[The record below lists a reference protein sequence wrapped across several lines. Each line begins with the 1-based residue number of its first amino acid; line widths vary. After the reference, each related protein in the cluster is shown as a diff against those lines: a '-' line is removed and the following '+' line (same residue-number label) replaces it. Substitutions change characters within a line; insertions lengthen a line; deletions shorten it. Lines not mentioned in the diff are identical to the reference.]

1 MIGVFSYSVD
11 EPLRVYTIEIN
22 RAGSAP
28 EGEENL
34 IRSNSLEKAPE
45 GTALPFLFTRSG
57 DVSAALTVPVD
68 VWSTDNT
75 NLTYVIPN
83 IDPVTILKRV
93 EVEFQAGSASAV
105 MNYETI
111 DDSLYTGSYYLGVT
125 LVEGTGYRVPS
136 FSGSGRFASILVWDD
151 DYNEPNL
158 ESLGVTDQN
167 GASVAI
173 GEFDPDLTSYS
184 GSVGSGVTHVTV
196 TQSTTEQS
204 RFAARVLP
212 PDSQPDLDGHQ
223 VALQHGANLIS
234 VILMASFYDAVNSGT
249 YDVIVT
255 RAGSPSGTP
264 TPSVSV
270 YGLSDAIEGYTMP
283 FILTRSGNTSQSLTV
298 TANVSETGGDV
309 VPQTSEGSSEVV
321 FPAGSASARV
331 EVPTVADRDWEE
343 HSTVAVGVVA
353 GTGYELSPEAGS
365 ASSTVKDNDVPEVTA
380 AFTVDPSPPQ
390 EGDVI
395 TATVTVATDGPKQ
408 PHGYVGNLDFSVE
421 LGSAQEEDLRIPF
434 DSNYRR
440 NFPDGHRITGS
451 SHSRG
456 EDGKSGAFF
465 VNQQV
470 LKPVEADG
478 VITHYQYQFSVPI
491 LIVDD
496 ERAEADETFDISME
510 WDSYSRRTATMDE
523 GITSRT
529 VTIQEHD
536 DTPSTPDPVS
546 YVTVAIANSGT
557 TGSTYTISWN
567 DTGDFCRGRLDNY
580 YAYLSTELENGW
592 TEYRGLGNTTRTN
605 TQLTVSRDDFPM
617 RGQRHVRVYCNELWR
632 LIGEVPLPSAT
643 EDSVERPVPGTY
655 SSQPA
660 LTSLTVS
667 PGTLGPAFSN
677 YGFLYSVLDVPDS
690 DSQVTLSATARSG
703 YSISWDPSEDADP
716 DIDGHQVDLPERYN
730 SVFISVDHDLGI
742 HSFTYEVIVKRTRPI
757 SLQQQENSPATGG
770 PTISGTAEVG
780 QTLTAD
786 TSGIADTDGLTTVS
800 YGYQWIRND
809 GGTDTDISGQTGST
823 YTLVS
828 ADEGKTIKVRVSFTD
843 DADNNEVLTSA
854 AVHVQA
860 PAPLLGSFHSQ
871 PASHDGKDEEFA
883 FQVQFSLEPSLAF
896 EDVRD
901 DVFTVTNGDVT
912 SVRRTSPGSDKPNS
926 RWEITVE
933 PDSDN
938 AVTVVLPPTTD
949 CDDDGAVCTASKTM
963 LSNRSSITV
972 PGPAATNTAAHRS
985 PYHQWHRSSGG
996 NPDGGHLGDQRHRRT
1011 DHRFLRLPVDTER
1024 RRHRHRHIRADRL
1037 HLHAGLR

>member
-1 MIGVFSYSVD
+1 MTKVLDTFHTILRVGRGPIWALALMAILSVVFGVASPTLLGAQSEPTLNLGSLSITDENGTAIDFGTLDPAVLTYSANVASTVESVTVTARPQSNSGVHVNLTPSDYGPGDGAWEVEGREVSLNHGRNLILIGVFSYSVD

-34 IRSNSLEKAPE
+34 IRSNSLEKARE
-45 GTALPFLFTRSG
+45 GTALPFLLTRSG
-57 DVSAALTVPVD
+57 DVSAALTVPVE

-75 NLTYVIPN
+75 NRTYVIPN

-105 MNYETI
+105 MNHETT

-136 FSGSGRFASILVWDD
+136 FSGSGRFASILVWDN

-158 ESLGVTDQN
+158 ESLGVADQN

-184 GSVGSGVTHVTV
+184 GSVGSEVTHVAV

-204 RFAARVLP
+204 RFSARVLP

-234 VILMASFYDAVNSGT
+234 VILMAPFSDAVNSET

-309 VPQTSEGSSEVV
+309 VPQTSEGSYEVV

-331 EVPTVADRDWEE
+331 EVPTVADQDWEE
-343 HSTVAVGVVA
+343 HSTVTVAVVA

-408 PHGYVGNLDFSVE
+408 PHGYIGNLDFSVE

-451 SHSRG
+451 HSHD
-456 EDGKSGAFF
+456 ENGKSAGFF
-465 VNQQV
+465 VNQRA

-478 VITHYQYQFSVPI
+478 IITHYQYQFSVPI

-496 ERAEADETFDISME
+496 ERAEADETFDISVE
-510 WDSYSRRTATMDE
+510 WDSFSRPTATMDE
-523 GITSRT
+523 GMTSRT

-546 YVTVAIANSGT
+546 YITVAIVKSGSA
-557 TGSTYTISWN
+557 GSTYTVSWH
-567 DTGDFCRGRLDNY
+567 DTGECTSRYGY
-580 YAYLSTELENGW
+580 GVYLTKEMEDGW
-592 TEYRGLGNTTRTN
+592 TQWHTLGITGRDE
-605 TQLTVSRDDFPM
+605 TQLVKTLDTVPLS
-617 RGQRHVRVYCNELWR
+617 GQSIVKVTCGDIGR

-643 EDSVERPVPGTY
+643 EDSVERPAPGTY

-667 PGTLGPAFSN
+667 PGTLGPAFNN

-716 DIDGHQVDLPERYN
+716 DTDGHQVELPERYN

-742 HSFTYEVIVKRTRPI
+742 HSFTYEVIVKRTGPI
-757 SLQQQENSPATGG
+757 SLQQQENSPATGS
-770 PTISGTAEVG
+770 PTVSGTAEVG

-786 TSGIADTDGLTTVS
+786 TSGISDTDGLTNVS
-800 YGYQWIRND
+800 YSYQWIRND

-828 ADEGKTIKVRVSFTD
+828 GDVGKTIKVRVSFTD
-843 DADNNEVLTSA
+843 DAGNDEALTSA
-854 AVHVQA
+854 ETAVVSATA
-860 PAPLLGSFHSQ
+860 PG
-871 PASHDGKDEEFA
+871 
-883 FQVQFSLEPSLAF
+883 
-896 EDVRD
+896 
-901 DVFTVTNGDVT
+901 
-912 SVRRTSPGSDKPNS
+912 SPGSVDVQPS
-926 RWEITVE
+926 GTGTLEG
-933 PDSDN
+933 D
-938 AVTVVLPPTTD
+938 L
-949 CDDDGAVCTASKTM
+949 ASSC
-963 LSNRSSITV
+963 L
-972 PGPAATNTAAHRS
+972 
-985 PYHQWHRSSGG
+985 
-996 NPDGGHLGDQRHRRT
+996 HRRLIN
-1011 DHRFLRLPVDTER
+1011 H
-1024 RRHRHRHIRADRL
+1024 RL
-1037 HLHAGLR
+1037 HHPVEAGLRQLGYSGGCV